1 MLEHTDLKR
10 GVKIIFNSEPYE
22 VIDYSFIFKGRG
34 SSTVQVKLRNL
45 INGKLISKTVHANE
59 KFEEAEIERQKV
71 KFIFSKG
78 DEFCFCLVDNPS
90 QRFVLSRKILDMK
103 SNFLR
108 KNDVVEGVFFQE
120 KLINI
125 QLPIKIQLKV
135 ISAPPGLKGG
145 RETAGT
151 KSIILETG
159 TEIQAPLFI
168 KEGDIIE
175 INSETGEYVRRIN

>member
-1 MLEHTDLKR
+1 MLEHTDLKKGIR
-10 GVKIIFNSEPYE
+10 IIIDDEPYE

-59 KFEEAEIERQKV
+59 RFEEAEIERGKV

-78 DEFCFCLVDNPS
+78 NEFYLSLVDQPS
-90 QRFVLSRKILDMK
+90 QRFVLTKEILGLK
-103 SNFLR
+103 CNFLR
-108 KNDVVEGVFFQE
+108 KNDIVDGIFFHD

-125 QLPIKIQLKV
+125 QLPIKMQFKV

-151 KSIILETG
+151 KPVILETNF
-159 TEIQAPLFI
+159 EIQAPLFI
-168 KEGDIIE
+168 KEGDIVE
-175 INSETGEYVRRIN
+175 INTETGEYVRRL